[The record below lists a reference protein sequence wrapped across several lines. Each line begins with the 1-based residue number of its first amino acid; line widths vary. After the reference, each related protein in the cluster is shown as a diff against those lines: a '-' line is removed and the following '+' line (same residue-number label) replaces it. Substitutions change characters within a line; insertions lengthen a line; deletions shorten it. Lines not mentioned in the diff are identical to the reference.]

1 MKLFGLLRKP
11 DWDHKDP
18 AIRLRA
24 VQESSDP
31 ILIGKLTELVQTD
44 PDPAVRA
51 AALQR
56 IDDPVLLERRL
67 RGEHEPVVVA
77 AARKRLI
84 ERLCSPGMTVEAGSA
99 VLLLSHDAELLTR
112 VATDSPLSALRK
124 LALARCERPALLV
137 TRCVQDPDP
146 ALRLWL
152 LERIDAPESLQK
164 IALAARKSD
173 KRLTKAAREK
183 FEAQQ
188 LAAGDGPALQ
198 RRVLTL
204 CDQLAR
210 LSRELPADR
219 EQILLDLRAQ
229 WQPLR
234 ERADSD
240 LARRADGAL
249 AMAEAAL
256 SAARGEPIPSR
267 IRVNVEVAGEHAD
280 KAADESAAAIHIEPT
295 VDAVPAPSE
304 PAIDALWANLPA
316 IDAEDFD
323 AQIAAM
329 RAGARQYSSVDNL
342 TVQAQQ
348 NALRAQLDALV
359 SQRRSLLVS
368 AINERAGQQL
378 QFLEQAISDGSLNLA
393 RTARE
398 ALGRSVPRELQRR
411 LADADEGLAKLERW
425 AHWSTNKVRT
435 RLCDEAEALRSS
447 GVHPDALANKI
458 KELKAEWTRLD
469 GLDGAAAP
477 GPEHGLTRRFHG
489 LCARALAPARPY
501 FEKRREL
508 RGERSEQIA
517 GLIAE
522 ASTLPAATDALQALR
537 KRVRDALPALDDAA
551 PEKRGEQGR
560 QLRERLTAID
570 AALQEAREQAALGK
584 RRLIAKLRREL
595 GTADAPSAV
604 DLAKRAQ
611 VEWKAL
617 PRSERTLEDTLWTE
631 FRALIDP
638 LFERAREQEAAQRT
652 LSAEADSAAQA
663 ILAELDAL
671 AAAEQDR
678 LLHAG
683 VHLETL
689 QARWRALAPSD
700 EPRVA
705 ASDRGARPPR
715 DGGNGRDGRGRD
727 QNGAPAKSARRD
739 GAGPRDGG
747 ARDGRRDGPAR
758 SPRAVHP
765 LESRFE
771 AAAARVQAAQQQALR
786 IREVQHLA
794 NICAA
799 GTLLDEIASVSGE
812 ARDALGQQFQNIE
825 LPTDAREP
833 LSKRYQSLLAGNEA
847 NGTAA
852 SRTEVSEF
860 GADAAALLAVRA
872 ELSAGIDSPAE
883 AVALRR
889 QEQMRRLAA
898 KLTGN
903 QSSQPRAL
911 IRGLLI
917 ELQAMPGVP
926 AAERRALQ
934 VRIMAAHAMA
944 TD

>member
-24 VQESSDP
+24 VQASSDP
-31 ILIGKLTELVQTD
+31 ILLGKLTELVQTD
-44 PDPAVRA
+44 PDPLVRA

-67 RGEHEPVVVA
+67 RGELEPVVAA
-77 AARKRLI
+77 AARKRLV
-84 ERLCSPGMTVEAGSA
+84 ERLCNPGMAVETGIA
-99 VLLLSHDAELLTR
+99 VLLLSHDAELLAR
-112 VATDSPLSALRK
+112 VATDSPHSALRK
-124 LALARCERPALLV
+124 LALERCERPALLV
-137 TRCVQDPDP
+137 ARCVQDPDP
-146 ALRLWL
+146 ALRMWL
-152 LERIDAPESLQK
+152 LDRIDAPESLQK

-183 FEAQQ
+183 FEARQ
-188 LAAGDGPALQ
+188 LEAGDGPALQ
-198 RRVLTL
+198 RRVLVL
-204 CDQLAR
+204 CEQLAR

-219 EQILLDLRAQ
+219 EQTLLDLRAQ
-229 WQPLR
+229 WQLLR

-240 LARRADGAL
+240 LARRADGTL

-267 IRVNVEVAGEHAD
+267 INATIEVAETPAD
-280 KAADESAAAIHIEPT
+280 NALHEVATASPIETP
-295 VDAVPAPSE
+295 VPQVPAPSE

-323 AQIAAM
+323 VQIAAI
-329 RAGARQYSSVDNL
+329 RAEARQYPAVDNL

-348 NALRAQLDALV
+348 NTLRAQLDALV
-359 SQRRSLLVS
+359 GQRRGLLAS

-378 QFLEQAISDGSLNLA
+378 QFLEQAISDGSLSLA

-411 LADADEGLAKLERW
+411 LVDADEGLAKLERW
-425 AHWSTNKVRT
+425 AHWSTNKVRA
-435 RLCDEAEALRSS
+435 RLCDDAEALRSS

-522 ASTLPAATDALQALR
+522 ASTLPSNSDALQALR

-560 QLRERLTAID
+560 LLRERLTAID
-570 AALQEAREQAALGK
+570 AALQEVREQAALGK
-584 RRLIAKLRREL
+584 RRLIAKLRRDL
-595 GTADAPSAV
+595 GTADAPTAV
-604 DLAKRAQ
+604 DMAKRAQ

-617 PRSERTLEDTLWTE
+617 PRSERTLEDTLWAE
-631 FRALIDP
+631 FRGLIDP
-638 LFERAREQEAAQRT
+638 LFERAREQETAQRT
-652 LSAEADSAAQA
+652 RSAEADTAAQA

-671 AAAEQDR
+671 ASAEQDR
-678 LLHAG
+678 LLHASA
-683 VHLETL
+683 HLETL
-689 QARWRALAPSD
+689 QARWRALAPSE
-700 EPRVA
+700 EPRA
-705 ASDRGARPPR
+705 AANERGARLSR
-715 DGGNGRDGRGRD
+715 DGGGRDGGGRD
-727 QNGAPAKSARRD
+727 SGGRD
-739 GAGPRDGG
+739 KDTRRDGG
-747 ARDGRRDGPAR
+747 ARDGRRDGQRDASAR
-758 SPRAVHP
+758 SPRTVHP

-786 IREVQHLA
+786 LRESQHLA

-799 GTLLDEIASVSGE
+799 GALLDEIASVSVE
-812 ARDALGQQFQNIE
+812 ARDALGQQFQQIE
-825 LPTDAREP
+825 LPSDAREA
-833 LSKRYQSLLAGNEA
+833 LGKRYQALLAGDTAIESDVSSAEA
-847 NGTAA
+847 
-852 SRTEVSEF
+852 
-860 GADAAALLAVRA
+860 ADLLAVRA

-883 AVALRR
+883 ALALRR

-903 QSSQPRAL
+903 QASHPRAL
-911 IRGLLI
+911 IRALLI
-917 ELQAMPGVP
+917 ELQALRGVP
-926 AAERRALQ
+926 VLQRSALQ
-934 VRIMAAHAMA
+934 ARIMAAHAA
-944 TD
+944 AVD